1 MPRPLLDDSYA
12 PEVRANVGLL
22 AFARFAGNTVYR
34 FAAPFLAT
42 IAAGLGVSLGRLGVA
57 LAIGELVTL
66 SAPLIGRVVDAAPR
80 RAAMVTGLTIV
91 AVGATVTGT
100 AQALPQFVV
109 GLCLLSLGKVGYDI
123 SLGAWIADRVP
134 WERRSRVIGLT
145 EIAWSAS
152 LLLGV
157 SLLGALLALTSWHVA
172 YVTGA
177 VIVLLA
183 AVSVLRHLPHEP
195 ARHAHHAASASSARR
210 AAWPVVVTT
219 CLSMAL
225 LACSSQF
232 LFVTYGSWLDDHF
245 GFSAGGIAV
254 VTFGLGV
261 LELVAGVVS
270 VGRTDRWGK
279 ERCVLIGTSVMAPA
293 AVLVVLGSAHL
304 WLLLPAFGVFL
315 MGFELAIISGMPLGA
330 LLTPGKPA
338 TGLAILI
345 GSVTCGRALT
355 SIPATAW
362 LESHGLRWP
371 ATGAVLAAVAAH
383 LAMRLR
389 HAVAQP
395 SVTKPRLAEV
405 TRPA

>member
-1 MPRPLLDDSYA
+1 M
-12 PEVRANVGLL
+12 
-22 AFARFAGNTVYR
+22 
-34 FAAPFLAT
+34 
-42 IAAGLGVSLGRLGVA
+42 
-57 LAIGELVTL
+57 
-66 SAPLIGRVVDAAPR
+66 
-80 RAAMVTGLTIV
+80 
-91 AVGATVTGT
+91 
-100 AQALPQFVV
+100 
-109 GLCLLSLGKVGYDI
+109 
-123 SLGAWIADRVP
+123 
-134 WERRSRVIGLT
+134 RSSR
-145 EIAWSAS
+145 
-152 LLLGV
+152 
-157 SLLGALLALTSWHVA
+157 LTSWHVA

-177 VIVLLA
+177 VIVLCA
-183 AVSVLRHLPHEP
+183 AVAVLRHLPHDP
-195 ARHAHHAASASSARR
+195 ARHVHHAATASSTRR

-219 CLSMAL
+219 ALSMAL

-232 LFVTYGSWLDDHF
+232 LFVTYGSWLDEHF

-254 VTFGLGV
+254 VTFGLGI

-279 ERCVLIGTSVMAPA
+279 ERSVLIGTSVMAPA
-293 AVLVVLGSAHL
+293 AVLVVLGAAHL

-330 LLTPGKPA
+330 LLTPGRPA

-371 ATGAVLAAVAAH
+371 AIGAVLAAVAAAH

-389 HAVAQP
+389 HVVAQP
-395 SVTKPRLAEV
+395 SVTNRGWPRPSAACDEQTPPLAGPGRPDDSQQRQRPNQTRQPPWRLNGRRRRQLPARVDRGARADGVLDRLGDVEREV
-405 TRPA
+405 VAEPVGVDQHADGQPVHLTGGHAGRRQAEHVGRGDAADHLDGVSTPARSRCRSRARTAAGSTSG